1 MYIIF
6 VAEASKMTPLY
17 VGNESPICFTDSY
30 FLDTES
36 KNH

>member
-17 VGNESPICFTDSY
+17 VGNESPVCFTDSPV
-30 FLDTES
+30 LLLRHG
-36 KNH
+36 K